1 MRVLRCG
8 PRSAGSPATAL
19 PGWPGWRAPCA
30 MMGALRGRRG
40 TCTPAV
46 RACSDTASARLHKLC
61 RGWRAGG
68 LWGVVVLWLV
78 LGGGGL
84 VGEVDV
90 DGLLGAAFL
99 LLGEVGQGLSVRP
112 GEGWLQDAAWP
123 QAPRA
128 DDVDLGGVQG
138 GLGGQVQPRQQP
150 QDDGEEPVDLAGVFE
165 VVADQVAP

>member
-19 PGWPGWRAPCA
+19 PGWPGWPGTVRDDGSAQGTA
-30 MMGALRGRRG
+30 GNLHARG
-40 TCTPAV
+40 PF
-46 RACSDTASARLHKLC
+46 
-61 RGWRAGG
+61 
-68 LWGVVVLWLV
+68 V

-150 QDDGEEPVDLAGVFE
+150 QDA
-165 VVADQVAP
+165 